1 MSKDISRW
9 VNTTNPLRRVKPV
22 KTRSWTDNR
31 CRNGSTLRYRRT
43 PAAPSAHRGFTLIEV
58 LIVVVILGIV
68 ALAAMPMMSSAAS
81 VQIRAAANVIAADLE
96 YARSMAISR
105 GCYYSVAFNKDAE
118 SYEVRDQ
125 TGTVIAHP
133 VRKGSNCNYAVNFTA
148 DSRLDKVNIQNVDF
162 DPGSVQTLTFDYLG
176 SPYAGVGTAAPLN
189 AGVIVL
195 TAGTT
200 TITIHIEPVTGFITI
215 SN

>member
-1 MSKDISRW
+1 LRCSRGLSG
-9 VNTTNPLRRVKPV
+9 P
-22 KTRSWTDNR
+22 
-31 CRNGSTLRYRRT
+31 
-43 PAAPSAHRGFTLIEV
+43 PAHWGFTLIEV

-105 GCYYSVAFNKDAE
+105 GRCYSVAFNKDTE

-125 TGTVIAHP
+125 SGTVIAHP
-133 VRKGSNCNYAVNFTA
+133 VRKGFNYAVNFTA

-162 DPGSVQTLTFDYLG
+162 DPGSVQTITFDYLG
-176 SPYAGVGTAAPLN
+176 SPYAGAGTAAGLN
-189 AGVIVL
+189 AGVVVL

-200 TITIHIEPVTGFITI
+200 TITVSIEPVTGFITI